1 MLDNKISGKVKVK
14 YQWMILLRQV
24 FETKLQWN
32 LTSKIM
38 LIIARAAT
46 ERMLNNITTKRAKN
60 KFDAILFAAIV

>member
-32 LTSKIM
+32 LISKIM

-60 KFDAILFAAIV
+60 KFDAILFAVIV